1 MASADNILRTLCEA
15 TSALV
20 ERTAAGI
27 VAVHGRQWGTA
38 SGIVIA
44 PGVAVTAEEALD
56 KDDEIDL
63 TLADG
68 TRTKATLAGRD
79 PSTDVAVLRFA
90 GGPSAE
96 PPVATAARTGTLVVS
111 VGRTASGP
119 LAALGMISHVG
130 DAWRSQQGGEIEAM
144 IRVNIALSHL
154 AEGGALVDANG
165 QLIGMAVFGPRRRVI
180 AIPTA
185 TMLRAADRILA
196 HGSVGRGYIGV
207 ELQPVKRDDADGGRA
222 AIVVSLDPDGPAKKA
237 GLLLGDIVTTWNG
250 ETISGARGIVNRL
263 GPDSVGKAV
272 DLGLVRAG
280 SAATARLTVAERPPA

>member
-1 MASADNILRTLCEA
+1 MASADNILKTLSEA

-90 GGPSAE
+90 GGPS
-96 PPVATAARTGTLVVS
+96 S
-111 VGRTASGP
+111 RTAG
-119 LAALGMISHVG
+119 G
-130 DAWRSQQGGEIEAM
+130 DGGE
-144 IRVNIALSHL
+144 
-154 AEGGALVDANG
+154 DG
-165 QLIGMAVFGPRRRVI
+165 QLSSSA
-180 AIPTA
+180 
-185 TMLRAADRILA
+185 L
-196 HGSVGRGYIGV
+196 
-207 ELQPVKRDDADGGRA
+207 
-222 AIVVSLDPDGPAKKA
+222 DGPHP
-237 GLLLGDIVTTWNG
+237 GR
-250 ETISGARGIVNRL
+250 S
-263 GPDSVGKAV
+263 PH
-272 DLGLVRAG
+272 
-280 SAATARLTVAERPPA
+280 SA